1 MATGEGPLSWAE
13 LPPMLTLSEVAA
25 LCRVSAT
32 STYEACRRSDGWLHD
47 IATKC
52 GSQWRIPRDRLRAQ
66 LEAGDR

>member
-1 MATGEGPLSWAE
+1 MVTSDRPPGWAD
-13 LPPMLTLSEVAA
+13 LPPMLTLREVAT
-25 LCRVSAT
+25 LCRVSPT

-66 LEAGDR
+66 LEGGEP

>member
-1 MATGEGPLSWAE
+1 MATIDRRLSWE
-13 LPPMLTLSEVAA
+13 DLPQMLTLSECAA
-25 LCRVSAT
+25 LCRVSPT

-52 GSQWRIPRDRLRAQ
+52 GSQWRIPRDRLRAP